1 MSAVAPAL
9 EAFFTER
16 LMSQKRASRHTIAA
30 YRDTFRLLLAFA
42 QARSGKAGF
51 PLVTWRRPL

>member
-30 YRDTFRLLLAFA
+30 YRTLSASYWPSPKRAA
-42 QARSGKAGF
+42 AS
-51 PLVTWRRPL
+51 